1 MVDPIYEKR
10 LRRRRQRQA
19 LWHEVCDTLFPGRAA
34 RRFARV
40 LNHARRERVYVVEP
54 FWTAQ
59 RLGVTTV
66 MLTTVGA
73 ACSALSLLL

>member
-1 MVDPIYEKR
+1 MVDSIYEKR
-10 LRRRRQRQA
+10 RRRRRQRQA
-19 LWHEVCDTLFPGRAA
+19 LWHEVCDTLFPRRAA

-40 LNHARRERVYVVEP
+40 LNHARGERVYVVEP

-66 MLTTVGA
+66 MLAAVGA
-73 ACSALSLLL
+73 VCSVLSLLS